1 MNRKN
6 YDFAIIGGDMRQ
18 VYMAN
23 DFISRNYSVITYGI
37 ANPIL
42 ASDCVQAE
50 SLSEAISSSQN
61 IILPIPIS
69 KDGIKINA
77 SQSLADLTIEELC
90 NSLTSIHR
98 IYGGCLTNFIKTH
111 CKKNNIFYDDLME
124 NEEITLFNTIAT
136 AEGTIAEAISNSTIN
151 LHGSNCLI
159 IGYGRCAR
167 TLANK
172 LEGLCGN
179 LDIAARSK
187 QALCAAANATFLG
200 TVNLSELKQTIDK
213 YDFIIN
219 TVPAMV
225 LTKELLENTNPNV
238 TIIDIASNP
247 GGVDYSAAK
256 ELGRNA
262 KLCLGLPGKY
272 APKSS
277 AIYLND
283 YIISNLGK

>member
-1 MNRKN
+1 MDRKN

-23 DFISRNYSVITYGI
+23 DFINRNYSVITYGI
-37 ANPIL
+37 TNPLL
-42 ASDCVQAE
+42 APACVQAE
-50 SLSEAISSSQN
+50 SLSDAISSTEN
-61 IILPIPIS
+61 IILPIPMS

-77 SQSLADLTIEELC
+77 SQSLTDLTIEV
-90 NSLTSIHR
+90 LTNLLTPIHR
-98 IYGGCLTNFIKTH
+98 IYGGCLTTIIKTH
-111 CKKNNIFYDDLME
+111 CKNNNIFYDDLME
-124 NEEITLFNTIAT
+124 NEEITLYNTIAT
-136 AEGTIAEAISNSTIN
+136 AEGTIAEVISNSTIN

-167 TLANK
+167 TLATK
-172 LEGLCGN
+172 LEGLCGD
-179 LDIAARSK
+179 LDVAARSK
-187 QALCAAANATFLG
+187 QALCAANATFLG
-200 TVNLSELKQTIDK
+200 TVNLSELIQTIHK
-213 YDFIIN
+213 YDYIIN

-225 LTKELLENTNPNV
+225 LTKELLEKTNPNV

-256 ELGRNA
+256 DLGRNA

-283 YIISNLGK
+283 YILSNLGK